1 MTGRRLPTIDVST
14 PGEARKHPEDGYPIA
29 DPYPV
34 DATTEKAIRSL
45 MRVLLPEGEAPRGP
59 ELDQKVY
66 DQMLI
71 GLMYM
76 PAQSA
81 KGILAVFRLL
91 EWAPVWR
98 MKGRKPLSALPRREA
113 SEILDEIATS
123 KLFPLRLLMLAP
135 KGLMLS
141 AYYDQEEVHAAL
153 RYDPRTFTLDRI
165 ALRERILR
173 GEAPTEADS
182 IHHAEELR

>member
-1 MTGRRLPTIDVST
+1 MADASALGDARR
-14 PGEARKHPEDGYPIA
+14 HPDDGYPLA

-34 DATTEKAIRSL
+34 DASTAKAIRSL
-45 MRVLLPEGEAPRGP
+45 MRVLLPEGDAPRSP
-59 ELDQKVY
+59 ALDEKVY
-66 DQMLI
+66 HQMLV

-98 MKGRKPLSALPRREA
+98 MKGAKPLSALPREEA
-113 SEILDEIATS
+113 SAILEEIAS
-123 KLFPLRLLMLAP
+123 SRLLPMRLLMLAP
-135 KGLMLS
+135 KGLLFS
-141 AYYDQEEVHAAL
+141 AYYDQDEVHEAL
-153 RYDPRTFTLDRI
+153 GYDPRTFTLDRI
-165 ALRERILR
+165 DLRRRILT
-173 GEAPTEADS
+173 GEEPSESDH